1 MHMGGFPTLRILV
14 FIYSSQ
20 GFHGFLPKSLAKKRI
35 TCTIKLLRLGCPPHS
50 EWSIFL
56 TSFKVQNADAARR
69 QDGPCEGC
77 LKKLTTSEKPSQGF
91 KEYGLESPGTFPSPS
106 HKLNVVFC
114 AIFDFIHELICH
126 ANELFRG
133 IRCRQASHG
142 THAEGDR

>member
-14 FIYSSQ
+14 FIYNSQ

-56 TSFKVQNADAARR
+56 TSFKVQNAEISPSAVSPVHPQDRCTNAARR

-77 LKKLTTSEKPSQGF
+77 FEK
-91 KEYGLESPGTFPSPS
+91 
-106 HKLNVVFC
+106 N
-114 AIFDFIHELICH
+114 
-126 ANELFRG
+126 
-133 IRCRQASHG
+133 
-142 THAEGDR
+142 